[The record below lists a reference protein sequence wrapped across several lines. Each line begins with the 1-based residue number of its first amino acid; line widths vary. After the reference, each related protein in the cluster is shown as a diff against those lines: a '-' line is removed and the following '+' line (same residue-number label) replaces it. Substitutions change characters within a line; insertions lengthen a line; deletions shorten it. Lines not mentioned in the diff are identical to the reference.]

1 MFNKIEKWCK
11 VAVLSIWGVVLT
23 ASIYSAATGGTP
35 WQMDWVDIICREG
48 TIVSLALA
56 DVLRGNNYLF

>member
-1 MFNKIEKWCK
+1 MFDKIAKWCK
-11 VAVLSIWGVVLT
+11 VVILSVWSVALA

-35 WQMDWVDIICREG
+35 WQMDWMDIICREG

-56 DVLRGNNYLF
+56 EVFRDNIYLF